1 MALVNLLTDL
11 KDFKYYTS
19 KGYTGD
25 GSSPGMKS
33 LKFGQDRIGGG
44 SSNEPYIKT
53 SIPDQ
58 ISEFGFL
65 NEDFL
70 LRGGS
75 KAITNSATD
84 VIRLGKYFAD
94 FKNPSGLLFIAKQN
108 LLSRTA
114 VRTQASGILNEKI
127 YTPLSTLAQ
136 AGVNAFG
143 GHLNK
148 QGINPFA
155 GLGLKGTYTPD
166 QYWDA
171 ARKSNTSATE
181 SLISTIT
188 LDTPELP
195 IEQIEAGLSTIPV
208 INETVIKKPNR
219 TLGLYGDLIISDSPN
234 KTNIL
239 SYGGGPGSDL
249 GIGRTNIRFA
259 TDNFGAPLRTGTNST
274 ILKNDT
280 FYFYGAQSTAN
291 HVRTDYL
298 TLSGE
303 YKPIPTDPILNVLR
317 LAGASGY
324 YGIPTG
330 SLTNDSLIKIT
341 SPYLENTVYNG
352 NLEDGLTSVGESI
365 YFANS
370 NGTNAYTQTDLKQ
383 IVSNYDIDA
392 KNSFHVGNSPNTAPG
407 NLRDFRKKLRETQN
421 PKITKSPEYSIANV
435 SINANLGDPGVM
447 NKNIT
452 SYVVGAGNGAASS
465 QSYDKINYSK
475 IYSSTE
481 GLSGTSNFE
490 SKWDLVKFAISVID
504 TKTNQVNNIHFR
516 AFLDQINDTFSADWT
531 PTKYIGRGENFY
543 TYNGFDR
550 KVSLS
555 WTVAAQS
562 KAELIPMYK
571 KLNYLAS
578 ICAPNYSEN
587 GYMGGNIVRLTIG
600 GYFHN
605 QPGII
610 TGFSYQMND
619 DNSTWEIGINDFLG
633 GDDPS
638 VKQLPHVIKVTG
650 FNFTPIHEFVPK
662 LQELSFDKNHE
673 VNGYGQERYIA
684 LEDDT
689 NSSYEPIIPDP
700 TPSTPPTPTPPTP
713 TPPTPTPPTP
723 TPPTP
728 TPTPREPLIA
738 GGTGSSEF
746 QPWYTPLIPSPKFS
760 GFKGG
765 RFGGGGAGGR
775 F

>member
-1 MALVNLLTDL
+1 MGLINLLTDL

-33 LKFGQDRIGGG
+33 LKFGNDRIGGG

-53 SIPDQ
+53 PIPDQ

-75 KAITNSATD
+75 KAITNSITD
-84 VIRLGKYFAD
+84 VERLGRYFLD
-94 FKNPSGLLFIAKQN
+94 VRNPSGLLFVAKQN

-171 ARKSNTSATE
+171 VRKSNTSATG
-181 SLISTIT
+181 SISSTIT

-195 IEQIEAGLSTIPV
+195 IEQIEAGLNTIPI

-239 SYGGGPGSDL
+239 SYSGGPGSDL

-259 TDNFGAPLRTGTNST
+259 TDNFGAPLRTGINNTFTISNPSLLYGNATIVRDHVST
-274 ILKNDT
+274 E
-280 FYFYGAQSTAN
+280 
-291 HVRTDYL
+291 YL
-298 TLSGE
+298 TYDGIYL
-303 YKPIPTDPILNVLR
+303 PIPTELNKNINR
-317 LAGASGY
+317 FIGASSILGY
-324 YGIPTG
+324 NIPTG
-330 SLTNDSLIKIT
+330 SLTNDSLISIT
-341 SPYLENTVYNG
+341 SPYLENKVYTDIGSDNKFDVKLDSG
-352 NLEDGLTSVGESI
+352 
-365 YFANS
+365 FFPNS
-370 NGTNAYTQTDLKQ
+370 NNTNAYTQTDLRA
-383 IVSNYDIDA
+383 IVGGLAGSDI
-392 KNSFHVGNSPNTAPG
+392 NISQSTYVGSSLNTIPKDFRVL
-407 NLRDFRKKLRETQN
+407 LRDTQN
-421 PKITKSPEYSIANV
+421 KNIPKSPDYATKNIAERV
-435 SINANLGDPGVM
+435 NLGDPGIGF
-447 NKNIT
+447 KDIT
-452 SYVVGAGNGAASS
+452 SYSSGDGAASS
-465 QSYDKINYSK
+465 TSYDKINHLP
-475 IYSSTE
+475 IYTSDSDS
-481 GLSGTSNFE
+481 GLNGNATFGGDKN
-490 SKWDLVKFAISVID
+490 DLVKFAISVID
-504 TKTNQVNNIHFR
+504 TKMNNVKNIHFR
-516 AFLDQINDTFSADWT
+516 AFLDQINDTFSADWN

-543 TYNGFDR
+543 TYNGFNR

-562 KAELIPMYK
+562 KIELIPMYK

-587 GYMGGNIVRLTIG
+587 GYMQGNIVKLTVG
-600 GYFHN
+600 GYFYN

-619 DNSTWEIGINDFLG
+619 DNATWEIGINDSFNNFG
-633 GDDPS
+633 NDDS
-638 VKQLPHVIKVTG
+638 VKELPHLIKVTG
-650 FNFTPIHEFVPK
+650 FNFIPIHEFVPK
-662 LQELSFDKNHE
+662 LQELSFNKNE
-673 VNGYGQERYIA
+673 LTEYGKERFIA
-684 LEDDT
+684 LKAVT
-689 NSSYEPIIPDP
+689 NNYDN
-700 TPSTPPTPTPPTP
+700 
-713 TPPTPTPPTP
+713 
-723 TPPTP
+723 
-728 TPTPREPLIA
+728 
-738 GGTGSSEF
+738 
-746 QPWYTPLIPSPKFS
+746 
-760 GFKGG
+760 
-765 RFGGGGAGGR
+765 
-775 F
+775 